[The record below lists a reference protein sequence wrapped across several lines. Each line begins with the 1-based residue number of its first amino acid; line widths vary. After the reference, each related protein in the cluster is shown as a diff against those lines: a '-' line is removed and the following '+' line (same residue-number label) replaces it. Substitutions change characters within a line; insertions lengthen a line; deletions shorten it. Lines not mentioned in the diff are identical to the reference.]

1 MNGKDSIDVP
11 KFSPYPNDR
20 ATVPLSK
27 KIGLEQI
34 NVVEFWK
41 VAAIRLLANKQEYRN
56 EAKKSNPQTV
66 TTEDCE
72 DKAEV
77 G

>member
-1 MNGKDSIDVP
+1 MDVP

-20 ATVPLSK
+20 VTVPLTE
-27 KIGLEQI
+27 KIGLEHI
-34 NVVEFWK
+34 NVVELWK
-41 VAAIRLLANKQEYRN
+41 VAAIRLLANKQKYRN
-56 EAKKSNPQTV
+56 EAKKSNPKTV
-66 TTEDCE
+66 TMEDCE